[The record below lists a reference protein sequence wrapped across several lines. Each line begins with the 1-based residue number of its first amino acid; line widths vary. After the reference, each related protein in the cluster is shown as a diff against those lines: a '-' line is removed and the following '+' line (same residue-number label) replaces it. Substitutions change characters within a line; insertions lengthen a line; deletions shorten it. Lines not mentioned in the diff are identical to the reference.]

1 MNQSQKA
8 VSANIRYVPVMHFL
22 QDSRM
27 IIDLLSDSED
37 SGTDYKKSRTI
48 IEIIDDDDDDDKS
61 EKISTSVTV
70 ILKAAAVTAKAS
82 LRQDSSAYGKTLQ
95 RKLQAQRF
103 LALNDQSLAKS
114 LQDGEERSRPKRVDG
129 HAELLA
135 MNKTILGKSV
145 LLVDGVNKVIS
156 EFNNSNPKLNSMD
169 IKPVAKEDIVYF
181 MERMLETQA

>member
-1 MNQSQKA
+1 M
-8 VSANIRYVPVMHFL
+8 
-22 QDSRM
+22 
-27 IIDLLSDSED
+27 
-37 SGTDYKKSRTI
+37 
-48 IEIIDDDDDDDKS
+48 
-61 EKISTSVTV
+61 
-70 ILKAAAVTAKAS
+70 TAKAS

-135 MNKTILGKSV
+135 MNKTIQGKSV

-181 MERMLETQA
+181 MERMLETQAQYKRLGYWSNPKNTKTLFEFLCFWVLAYFVAVPKKKGNTQKH